1 MRNRSPFFIGKLCE
15 PLRLSAFVVKTYYY
29 V

>member
-15 PLRLSAFVVKTYYY
+15 PLCLRVLVVKNKFY